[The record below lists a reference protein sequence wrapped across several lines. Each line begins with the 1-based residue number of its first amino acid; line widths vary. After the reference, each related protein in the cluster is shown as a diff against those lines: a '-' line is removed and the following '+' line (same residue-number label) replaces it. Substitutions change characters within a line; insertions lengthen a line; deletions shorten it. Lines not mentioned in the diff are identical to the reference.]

1 MATAAKTSR
10 LETYQER
17 GYLDVA
23 GLLRPEEV
31 AELCERARQLAE
43 GQGPEFPQNFIEL
56 EPGARGPCTAQT
68 VRKISKCAEHD
79 AIMMKYAKLGRILDI
94 VEELI
99 GPDIK
104 LFGSQLFMKPPGGI
118 EKPYHQDS
126 PYFSIE
132 PKSLVTC
139 WIALDDTTIENG
151 CLWVVPG
158 SHRLG
163 ALPHSEKWMVRDRE
177 DMRVPESAF
186 DRSRE
191 APITLARGSC
201 SFHHSLLLHMS
212 HPNRSQTS
220 RRGLAF
226 HYMTSKSRWTDPDKP
241 QPKYLLLRGRE
252 YPGCV

>member
-1 MATAAKTSR
+1 MTTAVSASR
-10 LETYQER
+10 ADTYQER

-23 GLLRPEEV
+23 SLLRDEEV
-31 AELCERARQLAE
+31 VELCERARQIAE
-43 GQGPEFPQNFIEL
+43 GEGAEFPSEYIEL
-56 EPGARGPCTAQT
+56 EPSARLRSAQT
-68 VRKISKCAEHD
+68 IRKISDCAEYD
-79 AIMMKYAKLGRILDI
+79 ATMMKYARLARILDI

-104 LFGSQLFMKPPGGI
+104 LFGSQLFMKPPGGV

-132 PKSLVTC
+132 PMALTTC

-163 ALPHSEKWMVRDRE
+163 PLDHSEPWIIGNRT
-177 DMRVPESAF
+177 DMRVPETAF

-191 APITLARGSC
+191 VPITLRRGSC

-212 HPNRSQTS
+212 HPNKTHTS

-226 HYMTSKSRWTDPDKP
+226 HYMTSKSRWTDSKTP
-241 QPKYLLLRGRE
+241 QPPYSLLRGRE